1 MAATLA
7 KCLMLEKIL
16 EESDEG
22 ETDDDDK
29 TSKCFIKFNICVNRY
44 DKEIKI
50 LLEKTKTL
58 HILNCR
64 KFYNVYVRQTASVVE
79 WLAYSPW

>member
-1 MAATLA
+1 MAATLV
-7 KCLMLEKIL
+7 KCLMLEEIL

-29 TSKCFIKFNICVNRY
+29 TAANVVFFIKFTNCVSRY

-50 LLEKTKTL
+50 LLVMTKTL
-58 HILNCR
+58 YILNCR
-64 KFYNVYVRQTASVVE
+64 KFYNVHVRQTACVGV
-79 WLAYSPW
+79 

>member
-1 MAATLA
+1 MAATLV
-7 KCLMLEKIL
+7 KCLMLEEIL

-29 TSKCFIKFNICVNRY
+29 TAANVFFIKFTICVSRY

-50 LLEKTKTL
+50 LLVMTKTL
-58 HILNCR
+58 YILNCR
-64 KFYNVYVRQTASVVE
+64 KFYNVYVRQTASGCN
-79 WLAYSPW
+79 A